1 MAGQGWYKKTTFGA
15 AYDGPLVKAELNMLR
30 NGKWEVLT
38 ATDTSWRGRE
48 SGYSDTGNWC
58 ALQFG
63 GERVDGRIVPTDF
76 STYSLDKMKWY
87 PVVEVNVPRH
97 IVSPQMCEANKIHQ
111 TLQPVSIRKL
121 SEDTWLVDM
130 GRIQTGWFEMKMPM
144 LSAGHEVTMEYSDNL
159 TKEGEFDKQG
169 ESDVYIAGGQR
180 GE

>member
-1 MAGQGWYKKTTFGA
+1 MQIGELATTFLYVNSLGYHEVYVNGKKVTENVLTPAVSQLNKRSLMVTYDVSSYLKEGENDLLIWLGQGWYKKTTFGA

-76 STYSLDKMKWY
+76 STYSLDK
-87 PVVEVNVPRH
+87 
-97 IVSPQMCEANKIHQ
+97 I
-111 TLQPVSIRKL
+111 
-121 SEDTWLVDM
+121 
-130 GRIQTGWFEMKMPM
+130 GR
-144 LSAGHEVTMEYSDNL
+144 AHV
-159 TKEGEFDKQG
+159 
-169 ESDVYIAGGQR
+169 
-180 GE
+180 

>member
-1 MAGQGWYKKTTFGA
+1 M
-15 AYDGPLVKAELNMLR
+15 ER
-30 NGKWEVLT
+30 EVLT

-97 IVSPQMCEANKIHQ
+97 IVSPQMCELTRYIKRCNLFLSGNLVKI
-111 TLQPVSIRKL
+111 P
-121 SEDTWLVDM
+121 
-130 GRIQTGWFEMKMPM
+130 GW
-144 LSAGHEVTMEYSDNL
+144 
-159 TKEGEFDKQG
+159 
-169 ESDVYIAGGQR
+169 
-180 GE
+180 